1 MTPRIW
7 QPRGCDEQQAR
18 VLEHELGL
26 APVTAR
32 LLCIRGLGEVETA
45 RRFLAPALEDLHD
58 PFALS
63 DMATAVDRILGAVE
77 RGERIAVH
85 GDYDVDGVTS
95 TVILRRALELI
106 GANVVHFIPERLR
119 DGYGLQPASIERL
132 HAEGAA
138 LVISVDCGIRGLEAA
153 RRARELGVDLIITDH
168 HEPDVDLPCAM
179 AVVNPKRHDCQ
190 YPDKNL
196 AGVGV
201 ALKLVQALCA
211 RTNRSNLLP
220 AFVKMAA
227 IGTLADVVPL
237 VGENR
242 IIAKVGLGL
251 LSRGPHRVGL
261 RALID
266 VCGLTGREIDSYHI
280 GFVMAPRINAAGRM
294 SSSDIAARLLLATDE
309 SMADE
314 ARMLAE
320 TLDHENTRRQQ
331 EEAEIVA
338 QARKIVETDID
349 VGSRTVIVVA
359 GEGWHRGVIGIVA
372 SKLVDAFHRPAIV
385 LSLEGEIAH
394 GSCRSIPSF
403 DLLAGLEASADVLMT
418 FGGHKQAAGVTL
430 GGRPRAGVA
439 RADQRPRR
447 RPPGAG
453 RPAATPV
460 DRRAAAVQGHHRAG
474 HRRAGQPGAVRR
486 GQPLAGVHDERSG
499 GHRRAAADQGAAP
512 EDGVQAG
519 RQGDAGDGVA
529 RRRSRGPGGRAQGR
543 AGPGVLPRA
552 GDLERRS
559 IPSAVCCGLS
569 SARNSLTGFRL
580 PAPGF
585 RLLAWSP
592 GARSLRP

>member
-7 QPRGCDEQQAR
+7 QPRGCDEQQAE
-18 VLEHELGL
+18 VLEHELGI
-26 APVTAR
+26 AGVTAR
-32 LLCIRGLGEVETA
+32 LLCIRGLGDVETA
-45 RRFLAPALEDLHD
+45 RRFLSPVLEDLHD
-58 PFALS
+58 PFALT
-63 DMATAVDRILGAVE
+63 DMAVAVDRILGAVA
-77 RGERIAVH
+77 RHERIAVH

-106 GANVVHFIPERLR
+106 GADVFHFIPERLK

-132 HAEGAA
+132 RADGAS
-138 LVISVDCGIRGLEAA
+138 LVISVDCGIRGMEAA
-153 RRARELGVDLIITDH
+153 DRARELGLDLIITDH
-168 HEPDVDLPCAM
+168 HEPDVDLPRAL
-179 AVVNPKRHDCQ
+179 AVVNPKRRDCL

-261 RALID
+261 RALLD
-266 VCGLTGREIDSYHI
+266 VCGLTGRAIDSYHI

-314 ARMLAE
+314 ARALAE
-320 TLDHENTRRQQ
+320 TLDQENLRRQQ

-338 QARKIVETDID
+338 QARRIVETDIEI
-349 VGSRTVIVVA
+349 GSRTVLVVA

-385 LSLEGEIAH
+385 LSLDGDVAH

-403 DLLAGLEASADVLMT
+403 DLLAGLEASAEVLLT
-418 FGGHKQAAGVTL
+418 FGGHKQAAGVSLET
-430 GGRPRAGVA
+430 GRVREFRA
-439 RADQRPRR
+439 RDQRARR

-453 RPAATPV
+453 RPAPAAL
-460 DRRAAAVQGHHRAG
+460 DRRPAALQAHHRPG
-474 HRRAGQPGAVRR
+474 HFRAGEPCAVRR
-486 GQPLAGVHDERSG
+486 GEPGAGVLHQRRG
-499 GHRRAAADQGAAP
+499 GHRRAAPHQRASS
-512 EDGVQAG
+512 EDGAPAG
-519 RQGDAGDGVA
+519 RQGDARHGLA
-529 RRRSRGPGGRAQGR
+529 RRRSRGSRGRTQGR
-543 AGPGVLPRA
+543 SGSRLFARAGDVERRSVRPAVGRRLPRA
-552 GDLERRS
+552 RAGLRRPVLGS
-559 IPSAVCCGLS
+559 
-569 SARNSLTGFRL
+569 RL
-580 PAPGF
+580 QAPGS
-585 RLLAWSP
+585 RPVPLLS
-592 GARSLRP
+592 

>member
-7 QPRGCDEQQAR
+7 QPRGCDEQQAQ
-18 VLEHELGL
+18 VLEHELGI
-26 APVTAR
+26 AGVTAR
-32 LLCIRGLGEVETA
+32 LLCIRGLGDVETA
-45 RRFLAPALEDLHD
+45 RRFLSPVLEDLHD
-58 PFALS
+58 PFALT
-63 DMATAVDRILGAVE
+63 DMAVAVDRILGAVA
-77 RGERIAVH
+77 RHERIAVH

-106 GANVVHFIPERLR
+106 GADVFHFIPERLK

-132 HAEGAA
+132 RADGAS
-138 LVISVDCGIRGLEAA
+138 LVISVDCGIRGMEAA
-153 RRARELGVDLIITDH
+153 DRARELGLDLIITDH
-168 HEPDVDLPCAM
+168 HEPDVDLPRAL
-179 AVVNPKRHDCQ
+179 AVVNPKRRDCL

-261 RALID
+261 RALLD
-266 VCGLTGREIDSYHI
+266 VCGLTGRAIDSYHI

-314 ARMLAE
+314 ARALAE
-320 TLDHENTRRQQ
+320 TLDQENLRRQQ

-338 QARKIVETDID
+338 QARRIVETDIEI
-349 VGSRTVIVVA
+349 GSRTVLVVA

-385 LSLEGEIAH
+385 LSLDGDVAH

-403 DLLAGLEASADVLMT
+403 DLLAGLEASAEVLT
-418 FGGHKQAAGVTL
+418 HVRGTQAGRGRVARD
-430 GGRPRAGVA
+430 RPRARVPS
-439 RADQRPRR
+439 ADQRARR
-447 RPPGAG
+447 RPAWG
-453 RPAATPV
+453 RTTCARGSGSTGRCASSTSPARSRPSWRTLRRSARGTP
-460 DRRAAAVQGHHRAG
+460 RRCSPPTAWRSSTGRAAS
-474 HRRAGQPGAVRR
+474 
-486 GQPLAGVHDERSG
+486 RS
-499 GHRRAAADQGAAP
+499 
-512 EDGVQAG
+512 V
-519 RQGDAGDGVA
+519 
-529 RRRSRGPGGRAQGR
+529 
-543 AGPGVLPRA
+543 
-552 GDLERRS
+552 
-559 IPSAVCCGLS
+559 I
-569 SARNSLTGFRL
+569 
-580 PAPGF
+580 
-585 RLLAWSP
+585 
-592 GARSLRP
+592 